1 MKLKM
6 PCASTPS
13 PTVRILSLDLSIGN
27 YKFYQGYDD
36 FGTYQSD
43 RLQQSIY
50 GTAQRIPNMSE
61 LISLNDIIR
70 TEQILGDRLESVEA
84 EQRKLR

>member
-1 MKLKM
+1 ML
-6 PCASTPS
+6 CASTLS
-13 PTVRILSLDLSIGN
+13 PTVRIYSLGLSIGN
-27 YKFYQGYDD
+27 YKFYQQGYDD
-36 FGTYQSD
+36 FGSYQSD

-84 EQRKLR
+84 EQWKLR

>member
-1 MKLKM
+1 ML
-6 PCASTPS
+6 CASTLS
-13 PTVRILSLDLSIGN
+13 PTVRILSLGLSIGN

-70 TEQILGDRLESVEA
+70 TEQILGDRLDSVEA
-84 EQRKLR
+84 EQWKLR

>member
-1 MKLKM
+1 ML
-6 PCASTPS
+6 CASTLS
-13 PTVRILSLDLSIGN
+13 PTVRIYSLGLSIGN
-27 YKFYQGYDD
+27 YKFYQQGYDD

-84 EQRKLR
+84 EQWKLR

>member
-1 MKLKM
+1 ML
-6 PCASTPS
+6 CASTLS

-27 YKFYQGYDD
+27 YKFYQQGYDD

-84 EQRKLR
+84 EQWKLR